1 MADQLPR
8 VPFGRTG
15 MDVTRVGIGSWAVGG
30 GDWVSS
36 WGPQDD
42 NDSISAIR
50 HAIESG
56 INWIDTA
63 AVYGLG
69 HAEEVVGRAVA
80 SFSVDDRP
88 YVFTKGGL
96 VWDETK
102 RRQRSARVGEAT
114 SLRSQVDGSLRRLGI
129 ERIDAYFMHWPAED
143 TVVEEY
149 WQTLLDLK
157 AEGKV
162 RAIGLSNHD
171 LDQLRRAEALGHV
184 DVLQP
189 PFSAIEPAAAN
200 DLLPW
205 CAQHETGAVVY
216 SPMGSG
222 LLTGRFSAERVANLP
237 EDDWRRN
244 SPAFT
249 TNLEQNLAIARSMTT
264 VAERYRVST
273 AAVAVAWVLGFPG
286 VSAAIVGA
294 RTPEQLDG
302 WLAATRIP
310 LTKEDYL
317 SISGHLPPLAN

>member
-8 VPFGRTG
+8 ARLGRTD
-15 MDVTRVGIGSWAVGG
+15 MEITRVGIGSWAVGG

-50 HAIESG
+50 HAIRSG
-56 INWIDTA
+56 VNWIDTA

-69 HAEEVVGRAVA
+69 HAEEVVGRALA
-80 SFSVDDRP
+80 SFSREDRP

-102 RRQRSARVGEAT
+102 RRQRSARLGEAS
-114 SLRSQVDGSLRRLGI
+114 SLRAQVDDSLRRLGI
-129 ERIDAYFMHWPAED
+129 ERVDLYFMHWPAED
-143 TVVEEY
+143 TALEEY

-157 AEGKV
+157 ADGKL
-162 RAIGLSNHD
+162 RSIGLSNHG

-184 DVLQP
+184 DVVQP
-189 PFSAIEPAAAN
+189 PFSAIEPATAD

-205 CAQHETGAVVY
+205 CTQHETGVIVY

-222 LLTGRFSAERVANLP
+222 LLTGRFSAERVASLA
-237 EDDWRRN
+237 EDDWRRT

-249 TNLEQNLAIARSMTT
+249 TNLEQNLAIAGSMTR

-294 RTPEQLDG
+294 RTPEQVDG
-302 WLAATRIP
+302 WLAATRIA
-310 LTKEDYL
+310 LTPEDYA
-317 SISGHLPPLAN
+317 SISGHLPSVIN